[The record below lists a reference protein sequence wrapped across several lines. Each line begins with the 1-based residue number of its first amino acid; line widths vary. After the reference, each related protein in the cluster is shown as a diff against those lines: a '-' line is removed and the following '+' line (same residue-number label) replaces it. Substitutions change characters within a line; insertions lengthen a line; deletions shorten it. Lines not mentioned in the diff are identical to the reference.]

1 MTHPGTYY
9 RTLRHLT
16 VRQVV
21 YQVWN
26 RLRERPRL
34 RQAATSHTGNPAT
47 SGQAVPDLQFPITF
61 TFLNQPVTFTERIDW
76 NYAANGKLWT
86 YNLNYFEYLN
96 VLEPARQSGCVV
108 ANGLALIHDFI
119 RQTNELVDG
128 LEPYPTSL
136 RVLNWR
142 AFLQREGIQDQIV
155 EQHLFAQ
162 TALLRSR
169 LEYHLGG
176 NHLLENACALTIM
189 AVHFRHRAWFEKGTK
204 LRQEQLTEQVL
215 NDGGHYERSPVY
227 HQILTNRLLDLY
239 AVLQTSNWAG
249 DAELFGYVHDKTAAM
264 LDWLVSVTF
273 RNGSVPMVNDAAEG
287 VAPNTAELVAKAQL
301 LGFNPVPGA
310 LSDSGYRMLTTSRL
324 EVFIDVGP
332 VGPNHQPGH
341 AHADTFSFILHL
353 DSQPVIVEPGTSTY
367 QIGGRRSWERSTAAH
382 NTVTVAGA
390 DSSEVWGGFRVG
402 RRAQVRMQ
410 TDMPQ
415 CVEAAHDGYNCL
427 GEQHTRRWTI
437 IDETTL
443 SIYDAFISTTIKKK
457 YYLHFYPGIYL
468 GIKQNRIELTGGILT
483 FSDDE
488 LLSPDPSTYELACGF
503 NRTRTASQVTFDF
516 FTTATTLFTA
526 HP

>member
-1 MTHPGTYY
+1 MTHPGTYW

-26 RLRERPRL
+26 RLRGRPRL
-34 RQAATSHTGNPAT
+34 RQAATPHTGN
-47 SGQAVPDLQFPITF
+47 VPGLQFPITF
-61 TFLNQPVTFTERIDW
+61 TFLNQSVTFTERIDW
-76 NYAANGKLWT
+76 NYATNGKLWT
-86 YNLNYFEYLN
+86 YNLNYFTSDGRGTTPIREGGTGA
-96 VLEPARQSGCVV
+96 VPHPGEVM
-108 ANGLALIHDFI
+108 LALIHDFI
-119 RQTNELVDG
+119 RQTAKLIDG

-136 RVLNWR
+136 RVLNWQ
-142 AFLQREGIQDQIV
+142 AFLLHEGIQDHVI

-204 LRQEQLTEQVL
+204 LLREQLTDQIL

-227 HQILTNRLLDLY
+227 HQILTDRLLDLY
-239 AVLQTSNWAG
+239 AVLQDSDWAG
-249 DAELFGYVHDKTAAM
+249 NAELLSYIRGKTVAM

-273 RNGSVPMVNDAAEG
+273 RDGSVPMVNDAAEG
-287 VAPNTAELVAKAQL
+287 VGPTTAELVAKARL
-301 LGFNPVPGA
+301 LGFNPTRIP
-310 LSDSGYRMLTTSRL
+310 LCDSGYRMLTTSRL
-324 EVFIDVGP
+324 EVFIDIGP

-353 DSQPVIVEPGTSTY
+353 DGQPVIVDPGTSTY
-367 QIGGRRSWERSTAAH
+367 QIGARRSWERSTAAH

-390 DSSEVWGGFRVG
+390 DSSEVWSGFRVG
-402 RRAQVRMQ
+402 RRAQVRVQ
-410 TDMPQ
+410 IDTPQ
-415 CVEAAHDGYNCL
+415 CVEATHDGYVYL

-437 IDETTL
+437 VDETTF
-443 SIYDAFISTTIKKK
+443 SINDTFVDTNVDKK

-468 GIKQNRIELTGGILT
+468 GIEQNRIELTGGVLT
-483 FSDDE
+483 FSTGG
-488 LLSPDPSTYELACGF
+488 LLNPDPSTYEQACGF
-503 NRTRTASQVTFDF
+503 NRTRPASQVTFDLS
-516 FTTATTLFTA
+516 TTVTTLFTA